1 MAFVDPKPGSG
12 DIAARRYLLTIEQFQ
27 DVWAQESGRRLGTE
41 FDLGDLADLGQG
53 AVRVLGPGAYDRL
66 VVVGDVDGVV
76 MVTFTTPHEPAT
88 LEANPPSAPYRATLI
103 AGLVESHGLSRSDAM
118 TLIDDE
124 VGFST

>member
-1 MAFVDPKPGSG
+1 
-12 DIAARRYLLTIEQFQ
+12 
-27 DVWAQESGRRLGTE
+27 
-41 FDLGDLADLGQG
+41 
-53 AVRVLGPGAYDRL
+53 
-66 VVVGDVDGVV
+66 
-76 MVTFTTPHEPAT
+76 